1 MAPRPSRV
9 MRYAVPIR
17 VLLHRFAYLLL
28 VLMAFMLLMLGKAE
42 VALIERARTM
52 AMDALAPV
60 LSVIRQPVDAVHAL
74 VRGFD
79 DILYLRSENARLR
92 EENARLLAWREA
104 AARYERENARLRN
117 LLRVTGE
124 PVTTF
129 VSASVVG
136 ESASTFYR
144 TMLLN
149 AGAREG
155 VAKGQAAVAAEGLAG
170 RVMEAGQRSARVLL
184 VTDLNS
190 RIPVMLEQTRTRA
203 ILAGDNTDM
212 PRLEYLPSSAQVSPG
227 DRIITSGH
235 GGGVPAGIPVGAVAS
250 VTDGVVRVQ
259 PYVPFDRLE
268 VVSIARH
275 GFAKPPGPSGI
286 PLSVQ

>member
-1 MAPRPSRV
+1 
-9 MRYAVPIR
+9 
-17 VLLHRFAYLLL
+17 VLN
-28 VLMAFMLLMLGKAE
+28 
-42 VALIERARTM
+42 
-52 AMDALAPV
+52 
-60 LSVIRQPVDAVHAL
+60 VIRQPVDAVQA
-74 VRGFD
+74 VARGIN

-92 EENARLLAWREA
+92 DENARLLAWREA
-104 AARYERENARLRN
+104 AARFERENARLRN
-117 LLRVTGE
+117 LLHVTGE

-136 ESASTFYR
+136 ESASTFFR

-149 AGAREG
+149 AGARDG
-155 VAKGQAAVAAEGLAG
+155 VEKGQAAVASEGLAG
-170 RVMEAGQRSARVLL
+170 RVMEVGQRSARVLL

-190 RIPVMLEQTRTRA
+190 RIPVMLEQSRTRA
-203 ILAGDNTDM
+203 ILAGDNTEM

-235 GGGVPAGIPVGAVAS
+235 GGGVPAGIPVGVIAS

-259 PYVPFDRLE
+259 PFVPFDRVE

-275 GFAKPPGPSGI
+275 GFARLPGPSGV
-286 PLSVQ
+286 PLVVQ

>member
-1 MAPRPSRV
+1 

-17 VLLHRFAYLLL
+17 VLLQRFAYLLL
-28 VLMAFMLLMLGKAE
+28 VLMAFMLLVLGKADL
-42 VALIERARTM
+42 ALIDRARVT
-52 AMDALAPV
+52 AMDGLAPV
-60 LSVIRQPVDAVHAL
+60 LNVIRQPIDAVHAV
-74 VRGFD
+74 VRGFND
-79 DILYLRSENARLR
+79 LLYLRSENARLR

-117 LLRVTGE
+117 LLHVTGE
-124 PVTTF
+124 PITTF
-129 VSASVVG
+129 ISASVVG
-136 ESASTFYR
+136 ESASTFFR

-155 VAKGQAAVAAEGLAG
+155 VEKGQAAVAAEGLAG
-170 RVMEAGQRSARVLL
+170 RVMEVGQRSSRILL

-190 RIPVMLEQTRTRA
+190 RIPVMLEQSRTRA
-203 ILAGDNTDM
+203 ILAGDNTEL

-235 GGGVPAGIPVGAVAS
+235 GGGVPAGIPVGVIAS
-250 VTDGVVRVQ
+250 MTDGVVRVQ
-259 PYVPFDRLE
+259 PFVPFDRLE

-275 GFAKPPGPSGI
+275 GLTKPSGPSGI
-286 PLSVQ
+286 PLIAQ